1 VRTSHRALLLAVGA
15 VVLLDRFLPYGSYV
29 LYPLTLLATWVHEMG
44 HGLTALLLGGRFSYL
59 EVFSDGSGAAS
70 CSVGGWRDGL
80 VAAGGLM
87 APPLVGAAVLAVV
100 RGPRRARVLLVAL
113 AVLLWLSL
121 LIWVRS
127 IAGWISMPLVAG
139 LALVVAKASDVN
151 RLFATQLVAAALALD
166 TLTNGL
172 HYLFVEKA
180 VVDGQESLSDVAI
193 MAKALGGWYLLW
205 GVLLSVASVALLV
218 VGLHFALGGQKNTP
232 A

>member
-1 VRTSHRALLLAVGA
+1 LAVGA
-15 VVLLDRFLPYGSYV
+15 VVLLDHFVPYGSYV

-44 HGLTALLLGGRFSYL
+44 HGLTALLLGGRFSHL
-59 EVFSDGSGAAS
+59 EVFSDGSGAAYS
-70 CSVGGWRDGL
+70 AVAAGWRDGL

-87 APPLVGAAVLAVV
+87 APPLVGAAVLALV

-139 LALVVAKASDVN
+139 LALVMAKANDAK

-180 VVDGQESLSDVAI
+180 VVNGEESLSDVAV
-193 MAKALGGWYLLW
+193 MARALGGSYLSW
-205 GVLLSVASVALLV
+205 GVVLSVASVALLV
-218 VGLHFALGGQKNTP
+218 VGLHFALGGQRNTP
-232 A
+232 TV